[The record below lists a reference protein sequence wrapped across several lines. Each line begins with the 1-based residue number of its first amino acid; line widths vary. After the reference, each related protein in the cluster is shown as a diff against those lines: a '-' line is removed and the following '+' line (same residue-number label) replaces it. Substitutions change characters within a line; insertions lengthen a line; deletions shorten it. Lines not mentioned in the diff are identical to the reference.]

1 MIKIVIDKD
10 VLEKYKDFY
19 FEKYPKRRV
28 FPIKKI
34 IPPSFNYFTSM
45 KRIVQNSLK
54 QQYKEFS
61 VWLANYY
68 NIADLNLN
76 KAKITYTFFFKDRRR
91 RDFDNLLLTPKLIN
105 DGFVTANV
113 LVDDNGENLKIEF
126 EHFQYDKNNP
136 RVEMKIEEQRN
147 D

>member
-1 MIKIVIDKD
+1 MEIKIIIDKN
-10 VLEKYKDFY
+10 VIEEYRKYY

-34 IPPSFNYFTSM
+34 IPPSFNYFTSI
-45 KRIVQNSLK
+45 KRIVQNTLK

-76 KAKITYTFFFKDRRR
+76 KAKITYTFFFKDHRR

-105 DGFVTANV
+105 DGFVEAKV
-113 LVDDNGENLKIEF
+113 LMDDNGENLSIEF
-126 EHFQYDKNNP
+126 MPFQYDKENQ
-136 RVEMKIEEQRN
+136 RVEMILEKYK
-147 D
+147 